1 MDRVSSTRLKV
12 TNEKGIHARPASLI
26 ARTMGAFDAG
36 VTLHRGDQKA
46 DAHSVLSILM
56 LAATQGTELV
66 GEATG
71 TEREQALHALVT
83 LFEAG
88 FEDE

>member
-1 MDRVSSTRLKV
+1 MDGVSSTRLKV
-12 TNEKGIHARPASLI
+12 INEKGIHARPASQI
-26 ARTMGAFDAG
+26 ARTVGEFDAG
-36 VTLHRGDQKA
+36 VTLLRGDQKA

-71 TEREQALHALVT
+71 TEKKQVLNALIA
-83 LFEAG
+83 LFEGG

>member
-1 MDRVSSTRLKV
+1 MDGVSSTRLKV
-12 TNEKGIHARPASLI
+12 INEKGIHARPASLI
-26 ARTMGAFDAG
+26 ARTVGEFDAG
-36 VTLHRGDQKA
+36 VTLHRGEQKA

-56 LAATQGTELV
+56 LAATKGTELI

-71 TEREQALHALVT
+71 SEGIEALNALVT
-83 LFEAG
+83 LFEGG